1 MSCLIHQLF
10 RSRSSSKISINVKA
24 RKLCQQ
30 SIKVV
35 STNHEDLSTNH
46 RKPGCNSMSKYI
58 HQYVIFHFYQ
68 HCTSPYFTVTYRTTP
83 YFTVPHLASTY
94 FTVLH
99 RTSPNLTVLH
109 STSPY
114 LTVHHGVLHCTRP
127 VFHWIFA
134 VVFMTNFPIYMS
146 RNVISKYSTLFFFSR
161 NCHWKLIMRQLNKHS
176 ELLAFVISSCLD
188 SLWHYDLFTQMK
200 TDLTN
205 RLNVFPLAYLTLNL
219 FL

>member
-68 HCTSPYFTVTYRTTP
+68 HCTSPYFTVTYHTTP
-83 YFTVPHLASTY
+83 YFTVPHLTSPYLTVLYRISPYSPYFTVLHRSSPY

-99 RTSPNLTVLH
+99 RTSVYQTVPH
-109 STSPY
+109 
-114 LTVHHGVLHCTRP
+114 
-127 VFHWIFA
+127 
-134 VVFMTNFPIYMS
+134 MS
-146 RNVISKYSTLFFFSR
+146 
-161 NCHWKLIMRQLNKHS
+161 
-176 ELLAFVISSCLD
+176 
-188 SLWHYDLFTQMK
+188 
-200 TDLTN
+200 
-205 RLNVFPLAYLTLNL
+205 
-219 FL
+219 